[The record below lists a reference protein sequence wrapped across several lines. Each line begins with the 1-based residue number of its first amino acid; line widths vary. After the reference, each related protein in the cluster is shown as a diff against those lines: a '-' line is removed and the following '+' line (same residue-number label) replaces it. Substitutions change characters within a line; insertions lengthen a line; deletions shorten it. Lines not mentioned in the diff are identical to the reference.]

1 MIIDLFRENNSN
13 IKFKLEEFID
23 IIDYTIYKE
32 EFPTYYEL
40 IGAVNLLNYY
50 GNSKIKYI
58 AFCKNF
64 NNQNWYKYDDTNIF
78 ESSFLEVS
86 NNGIPCILFYSYI
99 KR

>member
-32 EFPTYYEL
+32 NYPTYYEL
-40 IGAVNLLNYY
+40 IGVVSLLKYY
-50 GNSKIKYI
+50 RNSEMKYI

-64 NNQNWYKYDDTNIF
+64 NNQNWYKYDDTNIT

-99 KR
+99 IR